1 MAAIPA
7 RERRMTSAV
16 ARSWDLQRYRI
27 CLVGA
32 VLLLL
37 PVFAHAGQR
46 GSAQSSELHFLIIRQ
61 ENGKPVRNASVVLHG
76 FDKHGR
82 QQTNGFE
89 LKTDSEGK
97 ASVDGIP
104 YGKLRVQVI
113 AHGLQTYGED
123 YDVMQP
129 AMEFTIELKP
139 PKPQISIY

>member
-1 MAAIPA
+1 
-7 RERRMTSAV
+7 MTGRV
-16 ARSWDLQRYRI
+16 ARGWGSQQYRS
-27 CLVGA
+27 CLVAA
-32 VLLLL
+32 VLLMV
-37 PVFAHAGQR
+37 PVFTHAAQK
-46 GSAQSSELHFLIIRQ
+46 GSEQSSELHFLVIRQ
-61 ENGKPVRNASVVLHG
+61 ESGKPVRNASVVLHG

-123 YDVMQP
+123 YDVKQP